1 MLPFLKKMC
10 YSVRGQS
17 LNQKRKVSREE
28 GHRFTPQNMSSLLVK
43 VKSKCVPETTLGH
56 LPNTSTT
63 GTEQCSASALTPA
76 VLVGLWTGAIDLY
89 GCLRGSPGLVL
100 WARVAR
106 EMQKPP
112 RLVSLLWSLL
122 CFLLE
127 MICICVQFCA
137 GGVWINGALEI
148 DEAFFFYFF

>member
-1 MLPFLKKMC
+1 MLPFLKKHVIL
-10 YSVRGQS
+10 YVGNLWIKKKGKQR
-17 LNQKRKVSREE
+17 RRPP
-28 GHRFTPQNMSSLLVK
+28 FTPQNMSSLLVK
-43 VKSKCVPETTLGH
+43 VKSKCVTETTLGH

-100 WARVAR
+100 WARLVR

-112 RLVSLLWSLL
+112 SLVSLLWSLL
-122 CFLLE
+122 CFFLE
-127 MICICVQFCA
+127 MICMCVQFCA
-137 GGVWINGALEI
+137 GGVWINGALET
-148 DEAFFFYFF
+148 D